1 MKSQKQ
7 PSTDDTFVAASASP
21 VPPEEEFVVGDAASP
36 PPAHPSQTPST
47 VRIASPVTVGSP
59 GAKEVTLSSQR
70 CDEATSRAADE
81 IGVPPRLP
89 EHSQTPSIRI
99 ASPVTV
105 GSPGAKEVTLSS
117 QRIDEA
123 TPHSIASVEFE
134 DPEWEEVTLTV
145 LKQEGILHVEEHPYG
160 PPFPPQ
166 IDEPSDQEENS
177 KRKSKKA
184 TVIESAECES
194 TNLSKAKALL
204 GGFVSTIGHSLSIF
218 FTITPD
224 SEGYER
230 RAERRRTVQ
239 HVAW

>member
-7 PSTDDTFVAASASP
+7 PSTDETLVAASASP
-21 VPPEEEFVVGDAASP
+21 VPPEEEEENWSGQEFVVGDAASP
-36 PPAHPSQTPST
+36 PPA
-47 VRIASPVTVGSP
+47 
-59 GAKEVTLSSQR
+59 
-70 CDEATSRAADE
+70 
-81 IGVPPRLP
+81 PP
-89 EHSQTPSIRI
+89 SQTPSIRI

-105 GSPGAKEVTLSS
+105 GSPGAKEVTPSS

-123 TPHSIASVEFE
+123 TPHSIASVKFE
-134 DPEWEEVTLTV
+134 DPEWEEVTLSV
-145 LKQEGILHVEEHPYG
+145 LKQEGILHTVEEHPYG
-160 PPFPPQ
+160 PLFPPR

-230 RAERRRTVQ
+230 RGAERRRTVQ